1 MRLTFDPNLNHCI
14 KLTMS
19 SHRMAEQGTGVAPE
33 LVQDYDVLLKKGGE
47 VVAEK
52 QVRGNYQRHN
62 ILNFAKVQCDEIEV
76 RVHATHG
83 YADVRVSEVRAY

>member
-19 SHRMAEQGTGVAPE
+19 SHRMAEQGIGVAPE
-33 LVQDYDVLLKKGGE
+33 LVQDYDVQLIKDGE
-47 VVAEK
+47 VVAKK

-62 ILNFAKVQCDEIEV
+62 IIDFDKTACDEIVV
-76 RVHATHG
+76 RVHETHG
-83 YADVRVSEVRAY
+83 YADARVYEVRAY